1 MADITYADTRTRD
14 ANTQKVFSILPP
26 IQEAPAPAPA
36 PAIPRPIDNH
46 AAPHNLPP
54 IQQEI
59 RQTNQPYKPKPYE
72 DKPTGDSAGI
82 ARQIRTSNEISSDNL
97 GINFAMR
104 SGGDAL
110 GRELAYGLNWYF
122 SGLLNGLFPNQETA
136 SLEES
141 IPFPSAEGGFYSR
154 GKDDADKVQDAID
167 NGKKIVDD
175 LRDNPPR
182 FEIPQIKIPKIER
195 IQIPEIKLPDLPEF
209 KIPEFKIP
217 EFQDKDKPIPDP
229 KINKPK
235 FIPIPKSLERQLRDL
250 ELSECGSISFGIS
263 YVTKRIGEYF
273 DEKTRTSQL
282 IQVPSSLDEV
292 MSLHRAWASKQ
303 ELDTS
308 GISTSAWLESG
319 GATGSI
325 YNENLG
331 NNVTYTH
338 YQGIGNAIK
347 VDGSPGIRG
356 YPNYYASQS
365 IIQITGLRTKTAI
378 NSILNSFTFSGR
390 TPEVYRL
397 DVSNSS
403 NKGCPLGKPPPLPD
417 PPPEPPE
424 PDEDCNCMAKCCPDI
439 DYRKIKAFIDEAIS
453 KLDLVA
459 AIPISW
465 QIRNEG
471 NRPQLVIQCAEENGV
486 DKDGNKKYKSAM
498 YPISV
503 PHWNGTASDSIS
515 LPSYIK
521 GNYEGIYTLSDNSKV
536 TINAKNEIECKRILN
551 AIKPHIS
558 QQYLKDAYFKGGV
571 IVRDKPIKE
580 SRVKPRYGRYFQ
592 EGQKNNKQDWRID
605 FK

>member
-1 MADITYADTRTRD
+1 M
-14 ANTQKVFSILPP
+14 
-26 IQEAPAPAPA
+26 
-36 PAIPRPIDNH
+36 
-46 AAPHNLPP
+46 
-54 IQQEI
+54 
-59 RQTNQPYKPKPYE
+59 
-72 DKPTGDSAGI
+72 PTGGTIGSANALTATQLTRGQQN
-82 ARQIRTSNEISSDNL
+82 AQDEAVAQLAYALGYGLVGAYDALTDQYSDNSNL
-97 GINFAMR
+97 
-104 SGGDAL
+104 
-110 GRELAYGLNWYF
+110 
-122 SGLLNGLFPNQETA
+122 LFPRDSIEDA
-136 SLEES
+136 SYELGHN
-141 IPFPSAEGGFYSR
+141 IVDLT
-154 GKDDADKVQDAID
+154 KDAID
-167 NGKKIVDD
+167 KAKDTIKD
-175 LRDNPPR
+175 LRAHPPH
-182 FEIPQIKIPKIER
+182 FDIPKPQIPNIELPHLPEFKIPG
-195 IQIPEIKLPDLPEF
+195 LPEF
-209 KIPEFKIP
+209 KIPEFQIP
-217 EFQDKDKPIPDP
+217 ELQDKDKPNPYP
-229 KINKPK
+229 KIEQPK
-235 FIPIPKSLERQLRDL
+235 YPEIPSDLERQLRDL
-250 ELSECGSISFGIS
+250 DLSHCGSISFGIS
-263 YVTKRIGEYF
+263 YVTKRLGEYF
-273 DEKTRTSQL
+273 DEKTRSFQQ
-282 IQVPSSLDEV
+282 IEIPSSLDEV

-308 GISTSAWLESG
+308 GISTLAWLESG

-331 NNVTYTH
+331 NNLTYRA
-338 YQGIGNAIK
+338 YQGIGNAIRA
-347 VDGSPGIRG
+347 DGSPGIRG

-365 IIQITGLRTKTAI
+365 IIEITGLRTKTAI
-378 NSILNSFTFSGR
+378 NSILDSFTFSGR

-397 DVSNSS
+397 NVSNSS
-403 NKGCPLGKPPPLPD
+403 NKDCPLGKPPPLPD

-424 PDEDCNCMAKCCPDI
+424 PDEDCDCMAKCCPDI

-503 PHWNGTASDSIS
+503 PHWNGSPGDKIT

-580 SRVKPRYGRYFQ
+580 SRVKPRYGRYFK